1 MSGGPLEIAGLLLG
15 GLPLLILALDTRAAL
30 RRWRRPELRALARA
44 LRTEQARLQN
54 LLEKLLRD
62 IVPDALVAPMVAD
75 PFACALWGAP
85 AVVEKVRR
93 RLGGRDYELFGECV
107 QGVGEVLGELRG
119 LLGGFGAEEGG
130 EGAGRVSPVERV
142 RWVVRRGECLELM
155 ERLREGVGGLE
166 GLVVGNM
173 ELERGRRCLRRRAS
187 GFLRGDGV
195 GWLKSL
201 RGEKADAAAPAAAAA
216 VPSPLRRPK
225 GTVVLHDM
233 LRAEGI
239 RIVLS
244 SSADTTEWGSSLA
257 LWKVMALTAVIST
270 RCRASGRR
278 AARRLTL
285 PPPGED
291 DMVAGSGSTVNSTLM
306 AVGVLLIEVALGQSV
321 DREGGWCRGLLTA
334 GAADAEEGRR
344 GSLVERVNTLSRSG
358 YYGVVRRCVGQ
369 GMVREEGGGHSAKD
383 VLVEIIVS

>member
-54 LLEKLLRD
+54 VLEKLLRD

-85 AVVEKVRR
+85 AVAEKVRR

-107 QGVGEVLGELRG
+107 EGVGEVVGELRG
-119 LLGGFGAEEGG
+119 LLGGFGG
-130 EGAGRVSPVERV
+130 EGVGRV
-142 RWVVRRGECLELM
+142 RWVVRRREWVELM
-155 ERLREGVGGLE
+155 GRLREGVGGLE

-187 GFLRGDGV
+187 RFWGGV
-195 GWLKSL
+195 EMGWLRSL
-201 RGEKADAAAPAAAAA
+201 RGEKTNPSATA
-216 VPSPLRRPK
+216 VLLSPSRRPK
-225 GTVVLHDM
+225 GTVMLHDV

-239 RIVLS
+239 QIVLS
-244 SSADTTEWGSSLA
+244 SAAEATGWGSSLA
-257 LWKVMALTAVIST
+257 LWKVMTLTAVVST

-278 AARRLTL
+278 AARRFIL

-291 DMVAGSGSTVNSTLM
+291 DLVAGSGSTVNSTLM
-306 AVGVLLIEVALGQSV
+306 AVGVLLIELALGESV
-321 DREGGWCRGLLTA
+321 DRVRGRCRGLLMSA
-334 GAADAEEGRR
+334 AADADEGRR
-344 GSLVERVNTLSRSG
+344 GSLVERVNTLSSSG

-369 GMVREEGGGHSAKD
+369 GMAREESGGQSAKD
-383 VLVEIIVS
+383 VLVEITVS